1 MSYKGSCDQ
10 NMMWGRGMC
19 VFNGALAVV
28 ELEPNFIE
36 SPDKNF
42 FFSWLQFIFLYYIC
56 GHIQRFWAKQIV
68 VTVWWL
74 WYLGH
79 TAIEADAS
87 LMVVQFSAHKIS
99 YNVIYSLNFI
109 NELIEINHRIT
120 FRFFHRII
128 DF

>member
-42 FFSWLQFIFLYYIC
+42 FFHDSNFCFYIIFV
-56 GHIQRFWAKQIV
+56 G
-68 VTVWWL
+68 
-74 WYLGH
+74 
-79 TAIEADAS
+79 
-87 LMVVQFSAHKIS
+87 IS
-99 YNVIYSLNFI
+99 K
-109 NELIEINHRIT
+109 
-120 FRFFHRII
+120 
-128 DF
+128 DFEQNK

>member
-42 FFSWLQFIFLYYIC
+42 FFFMTPIYISILYLWAYPKILSKTKSCYSMMTLIF
-56 GHIQRFWAKQIV
+56 G
-68 VTVWWL
+68 
-74 WYLGH
+74 
-79 TAIEADAS
+79 
-87 LMVVQFSAHKIS
+87 S
-99 YNVIYSLNFI
+99 YCN
-109 NELIEINHRIT
+109 
-120 FRFFHRII
+120 
-128 DF
+128 

>member
-42 FFSWLQFIFLYYIC
+42 FFFI
-56 GHIQRFWAKQIV
+56 
-68 VTVWWL
+68 
-74 WYLGH
+74 
-79 TAIEADAS
+79 
-87 LMVVQFSAHKIS
+87 
-99 YNVIYSLNFI
+99 I

-120 FRFFHRII
+120 CRFSHRII

>member
-42 FFSWLQFIFLYYIC
+42 FFFMTPIYISILY
-56 GHIQRFWAKQIV
+56 
-68 VTVWWL
+68 L
-74 WYLGH
+74 
-79 TAIEADAS
+79 
-87 LMVVQFSAHKIS
+87 
-99 YNVIYSLNFI
+99 
-109 NELIEINHRIT
+109 
-120 FRFFHRII
+120 
-128 DF
+128 

>member
-42 FFSWLQFIFLYYIC
+42 FFFI
-56 GHIQRFWAKQIV
+56 
-68 VTVWWL
+68 
-74 WYLGH
+74 
-79 TAIEADAS
+79 
-87 LMVVQFSAHKIS
+87 
-99 YNVIYSLNFI
+99 I

>member
-42 FFSWLQFIFLYYIC
+42 FFHDSNLYFYIIFV
-56 GHIQRFWAKQIV
+56 G
-68 VTVWWL
+68 
-74 WYLGH
+74 
-79 TAIEADAS
+79 
-87 LMVVQFSAHKIS
+87 IS
-99 YNVIYSLNFI
+99 K
-109 NELIEINHRIT
+109 
-120 FRFFHRII
+120 
-128 DF
+128 DFEQNK

>member
-1 MSYKGSCDQ
+1 
-10 NMMWGRGMC
+10 MMWGRGMC
-19 VFNGALAVV
+19 VFNGTLAVL

-42 FFSWLQFIFLYYIC
+42 FFFI
-56 GHIQRFWAKQIV
+56 
-68 VTVWWL
+68 
-74 WYLGH
+74 
-79 TAIEADAS
+79 
-87 LMVVQFSAHKIS
+87 
-99 YNVIYSLNFI
+99 I

>member
-42 FFSWLQFIFLYYIC
+42 FFS
-56 GHIQRFWAKQIV
+56 
-68 VTVWWL
+68 
-74 WYLGH
+74 
-79 TAIEADAS
+79 
-87 LMVVQFSAHKIS
+87 
-99 YNVIYSLNFI
+99 
-109 NELIEINHRIT
+109 
-120 FRFFHRII
+120 
-128 DF
+128 